1 MEVMDDGKEFLSL
14 SLALAK
20 DADHERKRKRKRM
33 ETPNHW
39 DSSESCEEGKI
50 FSLLQM
56 REKMLKLDH
65 NRKRAADHQDGKG
78 LHLIHLLLIS
88 ATSINENNISSA
100 VKNLCELYQNVCLTG
115 DSVQRLAAYFADGLM
130 ARLLTRN
137 SPFYDMI
144 MKGPTP
150 DEEFLAF
157 TELYKVSPLHQFA
170 HFTANQ
176 AILEAFEREENTNNR
191 ALHVID
197 FDISYGF
204 QWPSLMQSLS
214 ENATPTNRVLL
225 KMTGF
230 GKSMEELQETES
242 RLVSFAK
249 GFRNIVFEF
258 HGLLRGSKLMKPK
271 VKKSETVAVNLV
283 FHLSSLN
290 SYSKISDTLKYAHSL
305 HPSVVVLVQQEGS
318 RNTHNFLS
326 RFMDSLHY
334 FAGMFD
340 SLDDYLPLDSAERL
354 SIEKNLLGK
363 EIKCVMNYDKENEH
377 SPRFEEMETW
387 KGRMERHGFQGLRQS
402 SNSVMQAKLL
412 LKFRSHSSGEKYGG
426 FRVFER
432 DDGKAISLGWQEK
445 FLITASSWCCL

>member
-1 MEVMDDGKEFLSL
+1 MQLFFQADIPGVSSAERCGETNKCGSDFALKKGFDITTLKTLLPRSNEAHCKDYGIAGSPISFSGLAYYRHQYSQRPKLAASLLLCITWMLRSINGGGWTDAISNLPARGNSITRDRNSYGDESISLGHQQAHCIIGIPSLPWIDMFVNFAKMIIPVRCFTCGEVIGNKWDMKPEVLPPIYDVCFVYLFLTPRLRAMVLMDSDY
-14 SLALAK
+14 
-20 DADHERKRKRKRM
+20 ERKRKRTRK
-33 ETPNHW
+33 ETPNRW
-39 DSSESCEEGKI
+39 DSTESCEEGKI

-65 NRKRAADHQDGKG
+65 NRKRAADHEDGKG

-100 VKNLCELYQNVCLTG
+100 VENLCELYQNVCLTG
-115 DSVQRLAAYFADGLM
+115 DSVQRVAAAYFADGLM

-144 MKGPTP
+144 MKGSTP

-157 TELYKVSPLHQFA
+157 TELYKVSPFYQFA

-197 FDISYGF
+197 FDISFGF

-214 ENATPTNRVLL
+214 ENATPTKRVLL

-230 GKSMEELQETES
+230 GRSLEELQETES

-258 HGLLRGSKLMKPK
+258 HGLLRLQAH
-271 VKKSETVAVNLV
+271 ETKA
-283 FHLSSLN
+283 
-290 SYSKISDTLKYAHSL
+290 
-305 HPSVVVLVQQEGS
+305 
-318 RNTHNFLS
+318 
-326 RFMDSLHY
+326 
-334 FAGMFD
+334 
-340 SLDDYLPLDSAERL
+340 
-354 SIEKNLLGK
+354 K
-363 EIKCVMNYDKENEH
+363 EE
-377 SPRFEEMETW
+377 
-387 KGRMERHGFQGLRQS
+387 
-402 SNSVMQAKLL
+402 
-412 LKFRSHSSGEKYGG
+412 
-426 FRVFER
+426 
-432 DDGKAISLGWQEK
+432 
-445 FLITASSWCCL
+445 

>member
-1 MEVMDDGKEFLSL
+1 MELIDDDKEFLSL
-14 SLALAK
+14 SLALVK
-20 DADHERKRKRKRM
+20 DSDYERKRKRTRK
-33 ETPNHW
+33 ETPNRW
-39 DSSESCEEGKI
+39 DSTESCEEGKI

-56 REKMLKLDH
+56 REKMLRLDH
-65 NRKRAADHQDGKG
+65 NRKRAADHEDGKG

-100 VKNLCELYQNVCLTG
+100 VENLCELYQNVCLTG
-115 DSVQRLAAYFADGLM
+115 DSVQRVAAYFADGLM

-157 TELYKVSPLHQFA
+157 TELYKVSPFYQFA

-197 FDISYGF
+197 FDISFGF

-214 ENATPTNRVLL
+214 ENATPTKRVLL

-230 GKSMEELQETES
+230 GRSLEELQETES

-258 HGLLRGSKLMKPK
+258 HGLLRGSKLM
-271 VKKSETVAVNLV
+271 N
-283 FHLSSLN
+283 
-290 SYSKISDTLKYAHSL
+290 
-305 HPSVVVLVQQEGS
+305 
-318 RNTHNFLS
+318 
-326 RFMDSLHY
+326 
-334 FAGMFD
+334 
-340 SLDDYLPLDSAERL
+340 
-354 SIEKNLLGK
+354 
-363 EIKCVMNYDKENEH
+363 
-377 SPRFEEMETW
+377 
-387 KGRMERHGFQGLRQS
+387 QS
-402 SNSVMQAKLL
+402 
-412 LKFRSHSSGEKYGG
+412 
-426 FRVFER
+426 
-432 DDGKAISLGWQEK
+432 
-445 FLITASSWCCL
+445 